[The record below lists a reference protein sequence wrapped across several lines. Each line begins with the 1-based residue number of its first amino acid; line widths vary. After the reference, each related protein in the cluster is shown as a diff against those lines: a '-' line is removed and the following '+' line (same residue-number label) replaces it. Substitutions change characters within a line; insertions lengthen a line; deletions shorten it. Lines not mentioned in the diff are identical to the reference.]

1 MKTQPLAVVTG
12 GAGFLGSH
20 LCERLLGE
28 GYRVVCVDDFST
40 GSLANLADLIET
52 SDVRLITADVAH
64 SLFIDEQVDVVLH
77 FASPCS
83 PIDYMRRPI
92 DTLRAGS
99 LGTINA
105 LELARENQ
113 ARFVLAS
120 TSEIYGDPLV
130 HPQPEW
136 YLGNV
141 NSIGQRSVYDEAK
154 RFSEAATMAYRRHY
168 GLDTAIVR
176 IFNTFGPR
184 MRADDGRVI
193 PAFVSRALRG
203 EPLTITGDGRQ
214 TRSYCYVSDLVE
226 GVYRTLLSG
235 HAGPINL
242 GNEHEMSVL
251 DLASLIQELTTSDSE
266 ITFIE
271 KREDD
276 PHVRRP
282 DISLA
287 VSVLGWRPVVPIQEG
302 LESTIDWF
310 THVAEGSAA
319 HAC

>member
-28 GYRVVCVDDFST
+28 GYRVVCVDNFST

-52 SDVRLITADVAH
+52 SDVRLITVDVAH
-64 SLFIDEQVDVVLH
+64 SLFVDEQVDVVLH

-83 PIDYMRRPI
+83 PIDYIRRPI

-120 TSEIYGDPLV
+120 TSEVYGDPLV

-136 YLGNV
+136 YRGNV

-193 PAFVSRALRG
+193 PTFISRALRG

-251 DLASLIQELTTSDSE
+251 DLASLVQELATSDCE

-276 PHVRRP
+276 PNVRRP

-302 LESTIDWF
+302 LKSTIDWF
-310 THVAEGSAA
+310 STMP
-319 HAC
+319 